1 MAAASNRAPLIE
13 KTFRVLKKK
22 YSPVPSVERSI
33 LENLL
38 YACGLENTRFEL
50 ADECFARIQET
61 FFDWNEVRVTT
72 VRELAELMSGV
83 ANPVQA
89 ATNLK
94 HTLHS
99 VFEAQYEFD
108 LESLRKQNLG
118 VAIKQIESYRGVTPF
133 AASFAVQ
140 HALGGHSIPICEGSL
155 DLMQIIGVIT
165 ESEYANRKVPGL
177 ERAIAKTK
185 GIEFASLLH
194 QLAAAFV
201 ASPFNNEV
209 RGIILEISPDAKER
223 LPKRARKKT
232 EPEKKETAKK
242 STTKKKKKTTTTA
255 APKKATKKAAEKPS
269 VAKKKTKAAKKSA
282 TKKLTKRKPR

>member
-1 MAAASNRAPLIE
+1 MAAASNRAPLFE

-22 YSPVPSVERSI
+22 YNPVPSVERSI

-38 YACGLENTRFEL
+38 YACGLENTRFEK
-50 ADECFARIQET
+50 ADECFARIQES

-72 VRELAELMSGV
+72 VRELSELMSGV

-118 VAIKQIESYRGVTPF
+118 VAVKQIESYRGVTPF
-133 AASFAVQ
+133 AAAFAVQ
-140 HALGGHSIPICEGSL
+140 HALGGHSIPISSGAL
-155 DLMQIIGVIT
+155 DVLKIIGVI
-165 ESEYANRKVPGL
+165 SEDEHSNRKVPGL
-177 ERAIAKTK
+177 ERAITKTK
-185 GIEFASLLH
+185 GIEFGSLLH

-201 ASPFNNEV
+201 ASPFNTEV
-209 RGIILEISPDAKER
+209 RGILLEIAPDAKER
-223 LPKRARKKT
+223 LPKRVRKKT
-232 EPEKKETAKK
+232 APEKKEPAKK
-242 STTKKKKKTTTTA
+242 EAATKKKKKTVA
-255 APKKATKKAAEKPS
+255 AKKAVKKAADKKG
-269 VAKKKTKAAKKSA
+269 VVKKKTKAAKKSA
-282 TKKLTKRKPR
+282 TKKLSKRKPR